1 MRWRDIRFEKPT
13 KEDGDEYGTVLQRL
27 TDEIVVREPWDE
39 LTSVVAWMPLS
50 ELPQPDLP
58 GPIPDGWR
66 PVDKAVD
73 AFRDDAKCWAGMSY
87 GWSQTLNTH
96 TRGYSADRDYIVP
109 IDPPVPQYRPFANA
123 AEFMPHADRWLKEKL
138 QEDFRATVCA
148 FNDKRFWMSGAMDST
163 TYADGF
169 CMFEFADGSPFG
181 VKVETNQ

>member
-13 KEDGDEYGTVLQRL
+13 EKDGQIVYRDEADLRWISQAHGGNGA
-27 TDEIVVREPWDE
+27 
-39 LTSVVAWMPLS
+39 SCWMPLS

-66 PVDKAVD
+66 AVDKEVD

-109 IDPPVPQYRPFANA
+109 IDPPEPQYRPFANA

-148 FNDKRFWMSGAMDST
+148 FNDKRFWMSGAMVST

-169 CMFEFADGSPFG
+169 CMFEFADGTPFG